1 MKKLLA
7 LRNLDIDL
15 TKSETRTLLGFSLL
29 YSFLVLVILCVMFF
43 LYYQFQK
50 DLMLQEKRQIL
61 QTYSNSLISNLKELH
76 INIDK
81 DNVYPRDEKYKSA
94 IYDSDKKKIFS
105 TLQSQTVKLDDVIY
119 LKNDKIHFIKEP
131 ESYYLGSKYVI
142 VEIPDDHIWFEN
154 IKYKMIIG
162 FLLAFLFMIFVG
174 YFISKLFL
182 KPMRDALHLLD
193 RFIKDTTHELNTPVT
208 AIITNIETIDK
219 SLLDDKTL
227 RKINRIEIGAK
238 TISNIYED
246 LTFVTLNNQ
255 IISNNENINLSNILR
270 QRVDFF
276 LSIANMKKI
285 RFETNIKDNVFIFC
299 DIKKIS
305 KLIDNLLSNAIKYNK
320 NSGFIK
326 VVLAKNSMIIEDSG
340 KGMSSENLENL
351 FDRYQRFDKSVGGF
365 GIGLNIVSLIAKEYD
380 FKIDVTSQL
389 GVGTKVK
396 VRW

>member
-1 MKKLLA
+1 
-7 LRNLDIDL
+7 
-15 TKSETRTLLGFSLL
+15 
-29 YSFLVLVILCVMFF
+29 
-43 LYYQFQK
+43 
-50 DLMLQEKRQIL
+50 
-61 QTYSNSLISNLKELH
+61 
-76 INIDK
+76 
-81 DNVYPRDEKYKSA
+81 PRDEKYKSA

-105 TLQSQTVKLDDVIY
+105 TLQSQIVKLDDVIY

-131 ESYYLGSKYVI
+131 ESYYLGSKYVVI
-142 VEIPDDHIWFEN
+142 EIPDDNIWFEN
-154 IKYKMIIG
+154 IKYKMIIS
-162 FLLAFLFMIFVG
+162 FFCAFLFMIFIG

-299 DIKKIS
+299 DVKKIS

-326 VVLAKNSMIIEDSG
+326 VILAKNSMIIEDSG

>member
-81 DNVYPRDEKYKSA
+81 DNIYPRDEKYKSA

-255 IISNNENINLSNILR
+255 IISNNENINLSNIVR

-285 RFETNIKDNVFIFC
+285 RFETNIKDNIFIFC

-326 VVLAKNSMIIEDSG
+326 VILAKNSMIIEDSG

>member
-255 IISNNENINLSNILR
+255 IISNNENINLSNIVR

-326 VVLAKNSMIIEDSG
+326 VILAKNSMIIEDSG

>member
-7 LRNLDIDL
+7 LKNLDIDL

-105 TLQSQTVKLDDVIY
+105 TLQSQIVKLDDVIY

>member
-1 MKKLLA
+1 MLA

-154 IKYKMIIG
+154 IKYKMIVG
-162 FLLAFLFMIFVG
+162 FLSAFLFMIFVG

-255 IISNNENINLSNILR
+255 IISNNENINLSNIVR

-326 VVLAKNSMIIEDSG
+326 VILAKNSMIIEDSG

>member
-1 MKKLLA
+1 MLA

-81 DNVYPRDEKYKSA
+81 DNIYPRDEKYKSA

>member
-227 RKINRIEIGAK
+227 QKINRIEIGAK

>member
-154 IKYKMIIG
+154 IKYKMIVG

-351 FDRYQRFDKSVGGF
+351 FDRYQRFDKSIGGF

>member
-1 MKKLLA
+1 
-7 LRNLDIDL
+7 
-15 TKSETRTLLGFSLL
+15 
-29 YSFLVLVILCVMFF
+29 
-43 LYYQFQK
+43 
-50 DLMLQEKRQIL
+50 
-61 QTYSNSLISNLKELH
+61 
-76 INIDK
+76 
-81 DNVYPRDEKYKSA
+81 
-94 IYDSDKKKIFS
+94 
-105 TLQSQTVKLDDVIY
+105 
-119 LKNDKIHFIKEP
+119 
-131 ESYYLGSKYVI
+131 
-142 VEIPDDHIWFEN
+142 
-154 IKYKMIIG
+154 
-162 FLLAFLFMIFVG
+162 
-174 YFISKLFL
+174 
-182 KPMRDALHLLD
+182 
-193 RFIKDTTHELNTPVT
+193 THELNTPVT

-299 DIKKIS
+299 DVKKIS

-326 VVLAKNSMIIEDSG
+326 VILAKNSMIIEDSG